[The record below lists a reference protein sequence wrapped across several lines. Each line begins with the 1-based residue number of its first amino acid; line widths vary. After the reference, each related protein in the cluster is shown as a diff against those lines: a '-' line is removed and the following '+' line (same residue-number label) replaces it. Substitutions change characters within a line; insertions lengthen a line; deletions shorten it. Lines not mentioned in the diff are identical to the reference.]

1 MIFKIYSI
9 LIQYHLEHDSCATVL
24 IHQKATD
31 QSDELSSAFRQFDPD
46 KEGNISASEIEEIL
60 RRDPMIDV
68 RELEEFLGFGNFFI
82 SGNS

>member
-1 MIFKIYSI
+1 M
-9 LIQYHLEHDSCATVL
+9 EHDSCATVL

-68 RELEEFLGFGNFFI
+68 RELEEFLGIGNFYI
-82 SGNS
+82 SGNF